1 MNQSRGALHKP
12 ITVILS
18 EAKTP
23 GILHCADSVQND
35 KLSRASRI
43 VSSRPSAAR
52 VGFIV
57 GPTGAGKT
65 ALALVIAERLGAEIV
80 NADSRQVYRGMDLG
94 TAKPTAAEQGRV
106 PHHLIDIRTPD
117 NPLDV
122 AEFAGLAKAAIA
134 EVTAR
139 GRPALVVG
147 GSGLYLRVLR
157 DGIFAGPP
165 AAPVIRA
172 ELTAFARQHGTP
184 ALHAQLT
191 TVDPAAAARIS
202 ANDLQRIIRALEVFR
217 LTGTPLSA
225 HHEHHR
231 FATPPY
237 TSLTV
242 GVTMPRELLYAAID
256 RRFAAMVAEGLLD
269 EVRGLLADGQQTG
282 DARLDTI
289 GYRELAAHLRGA
301 TDLPT
306 AIANAQRASR
316 QLAKRQL
323 TWFRADP
330 TIVWLDAR
338 TALAPALKLFGDFF
352 DRLEDADG

>member
-1 MNQSRGALHKP
+1 MNYTSEGAP
-12 ITVILS
+12 RAV
-18 EAKTP
+18 
-23 GILHCADSVQND
+23 
-35 KLSRASRI
+35 ASRRVCELRPDK
-43 VSSRPSAAR
+43 VSAAAPVTEVSAGPGAR

-65 ALALVIAERLGAEIV
+65 ALALAVAERLGAEIV
-80 NADSRQVYRGMDLG
+80 NADSRQVYRGMDVG
-94 TAKPTAAEQGRV
+94 TAKPTAAEQARV

-122 AEFAGLAKAAIA
+122 AEFAALAKAAIA

-139 GRPALVVG
+139 GRPVLIVG

-165 AAPVIRA
+165 AAPAIRA
-172 ELTAFARQHGTP
+172 ELTAFARRRGTP
-184 ALHAQLT
+184 ALHIKLAA
-191 TVDPAAAARIS
+191 VDCAAAARIS
-202 ANDLQRIIRALEVFR
+202 PNDLQRIVRALEVFR

-225 HHEHHR
+225 HHERHR

-256 RRFAAMVAEGLLD
+256 RRFAAMVAAGLLD
-269 EVRGLLADGQQTG
+269 EVRGLLADGHQTG
-282 DARLDTI
+282 DARLGTI

-301 TDLPT
+301 TDLAT
-306 AIANAQRASR
+306 AITNAQRASR

-338 TALAPALKLFGDFF
+338 SAFEPALKLFRDFF
-352 DRLEDADG
+352 ARQKDSDG

>member
-1 MNQSRGALHKP
+1 MTG
-12 ITVILS
+12 VG
-18 EAKTP
+18 TP
-23 GILHCADSVQND
+23 TG
-35 KLSRASRI
+35 
-43 VSSRPSAAR
+43 AR

-65 ALALVIAERLGAEIV
+65 ALALAVAERLGAEIV

-122 AEFAGLAKAAIA
+122 AEFADLAKAAIA
-134 EVTAR
+134 QVSAR
-139 GRPALVVG
+139 GRPVLIVG

-165 AAPVIRA
+165 AAPAIRA
-172 ELTAFARQHGTP
+172 ELTTFSRQHGTP
-184 ALHAQLT
+184 ALHAQLAT
-191 TVDPAAAARIS
+191 IDATAAARIS
-202 ANDLQRIIRALEVFR
+202 PNDLQRIVRALEVFH
-217 LTGTPLSA
+217 LTGTPISA
-225 HHEHHR
+225 HHERHR

-256 RRFAAMVAEGLLD
+256 RRFVAMVAAGLLD
-269 EVRGLLADGQQTG
+269 EVRGLLVDGHEAGT
-282 DARLDTI
+282 APLVTI
-289 GYRELAAHLRGA
+289 GYSELAAHLRGA

-330 TIVWLDAR
+330 SIVWLDAR
-338 TALAPALKLFGDFF
+338 TALEPALRLFHDFF
-352 DRLEDADG
+352 DRQKESDG

>member
-1 MNQSRGALHKP
+1 MNLHTISAESTTEVGAL
-12 ITVILS
+12 T
-18 EAKTP
+18 A
-23 GILHCADSVQND
+23 
-35 KLSRASRI
+35 
-43 VSSRPSAAR
+43 AAR

-65 ALALVIAERLGAEIV
+65 ALAIAVAERLDAEIV

-94 TAKPTAAEQGRV
+94 TAKPTAAEQARV
-106 PHHLIDIRTPD
+106 PHHLIDIRAPD
-117 NPLDV
+117 NPLDA
-122 AEFAGLAKAAIA
+122 AEFAGLAQAAIA

-139 GRPALVVG
+139 GRPVLIVG

-165 AAPVIRA
+165 AAPAIRA
-172 ELTAFARQHGTP
+172 ELTAFARRHGP
-184 ALHAQLT
+184 PVLHAQLT
-191 TVDPAAAARIS
+191 TIDHAAAARIS
-202 ANDLQRIIRALEVFR
+202 PNDLQRIVRALEVFR
-217 LTGTPLSA
+217 LTGIPLSA
-225 HHEHHR
+225 HHERHR

-256 RRFAAMVAEGLLD
+256 RRFAAMVAAGLLD
-269 EVRGLLADGQQTG
+269 EVRGLLADGDKAG
-282 DARLDTI
+282 DAPLSTI

-301 TDLPT
+301 TDLAA

-338 TALAPALKLFGDFF
+338 TALEPALKLFQDFF
-352 DRLEDADG
+352 DRHKDSDG